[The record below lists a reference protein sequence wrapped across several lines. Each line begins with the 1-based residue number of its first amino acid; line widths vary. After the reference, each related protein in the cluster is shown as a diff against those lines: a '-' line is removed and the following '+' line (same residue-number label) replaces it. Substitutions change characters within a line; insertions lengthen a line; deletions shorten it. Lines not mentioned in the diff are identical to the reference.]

1 MRSEIKKLHQRLGAT
16 IIYVT
21 HDQVEAMTLADR
33 IAVLSGGHKMQ
44 YASPDE
50 IYNRPAAQFVAGFTG
65 SPPMNLVNCQVNAL
79 GADLGQ
85 GAHIALP
92 PALLARAASVPAHVF
107 GIRPENVALAPRQVP
122 GEVAVQAKV
131 VISEPL
137 GAETLVTFQVG
148 AVELVARCAASF
160 KATAGT
166 DKTLYLDPQA
176 MHLFCQSSG
185 QAL

>member
-1 MRSEIKKLHQRLGAT
+1 MRTEIKKLHQRLGAT

-44 YASPDE
+44 YATPDE

-65 SPPMNLVNCQVNAL
+65 SPPMNLVACTVAGGMADF
-79 GADLGQ
+79 GADVGVR
-85 GAHIALP
+85 LP
-92 PALLARAASVPAHVF
+92 PELAQRAAQASGHVF
-107 GIRPENVALAPRQVP
+107 GIRPENVTLASRGGV
-122 GEVAVQAKV
+122 GEVAVPATV
-131 VISEPL
+131 VITEPL

-148 AVELVARCAASF
+148 AVELMARCAASF
-160 KATAGT
+160 KVPPGT
-166 DKTLYLDPQA
+166 QQTVYLDSAA
-176 MHLFCQSSG
+176 MHLFDRDSG